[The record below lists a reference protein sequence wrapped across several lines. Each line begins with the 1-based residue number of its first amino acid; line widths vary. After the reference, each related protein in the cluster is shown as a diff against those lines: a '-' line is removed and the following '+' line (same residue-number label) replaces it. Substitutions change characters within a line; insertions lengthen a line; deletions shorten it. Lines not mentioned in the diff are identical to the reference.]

1 MLLDVREAA
10 RSIHCIDA
18 QISLARPHRPKPS
31 IWTPIAFF
39 AISIKGWELRF
50 LFESS
55 GRQVEKVAQLPELL
69 FAIGG
74 PEIDT
79 TIVDSTAETLEKT
92 GLFMHRVGIDC
103 YRIHHQATLRK
114 VVSDLRTSLDEK
126 TEIIPAMRKL
136 VEGEFDRGASCR
148 SLGALAQSSPQT
160 LIHLEHDWVKDTIK
174 V

>member
-1 MLLDVREAA
+1 
-10 RSIHCIDA
+10 
-18 QISLARPHRPKPS
+18 
-31 IWTPIAFF
+31 
-39 AISIKGWELRF
+39 
-50 LFESS
+50 
-55 GRQVEKVAQLPELL
+55 
-69 FAIGG
+69 
-74 PEIDT
+74 
-79 TIVDSTAETLEKT
+79 
-92 GLFMHRVGIDC
+92 MHKVGIDG

-160 LIHLEHDWVKDTIK
+160 VIHLGHDWVKDTIK